1 MGTNVDGRKI
11 VSLKGVRKVLARAE
25 SKALADANAVKFGR
39 TKAERVLEAARNAQ
53 ARKALD
59 QHRLDEE

>member
-1 MGTNVDGRKI
+1 MTDKVNV
-11 VSLKGVRKVLARAE
+11 VSLKQARKIRSRAE
-25 SKALADANAVKFGR
+25 SKAQADANALRFGR